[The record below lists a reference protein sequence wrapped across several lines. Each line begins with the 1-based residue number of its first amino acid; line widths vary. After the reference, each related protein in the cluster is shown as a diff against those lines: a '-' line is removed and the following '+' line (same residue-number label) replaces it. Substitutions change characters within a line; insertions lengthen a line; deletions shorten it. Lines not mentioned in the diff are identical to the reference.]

1 MGPLIMNDLYI
12 LGIETSCDDTSIA
25 IIKGQKG
32 QYTTRPDILT
42 HKRFSQDT
50 MLEKWSGVVPEIASR
65 NHLKKLVPLLEECF
79 NEAKLSPKDI
89 NLAGVTTHPG
99 LLGPLLTGINA
110 TKTLSLLYQTP
121 LIPINHLFAHLEAIF
136 LTRDV
141 PYPYLGLLISG
152 GHSMY
157 LLVTSPTDFEIL
169 GTTIDD
175 AAGEALDKA
184 GKLLGLG
191 YPAGKIIDDMA
202 KEGDKNKYPFPI
214 GLKSSANTS
223 LSFSGTKT
231 SLRLFLENT
240 KDYKLS
246 DVCASYQEAV
256 IGALCLKLKYAI
268 KIAHEKTR
276 KNIPIVVGGGVA
288 CNSTLRQTLHEK
300 YKENVHFVAPAF
312 CTDNGAMIANYALRT
327 YEDKIVFPECLK
339 IDAKS
344 RYISK
349 KTHRV

>member
-1 MGPLIMNDLYI
+1 MSDLYI

-25 IIKGQKG
+25 IIKGSKG
-32 QYTTRPDILT
+32 QYATRPDILT

-50 MLEKWSGVVPEIASR
+50 MLEKWGGVVPEIASR

-79 NEAKLSPKDI
+79 KEAKLSPKDI
-89 NLAGVTTHPG
+89 HLTGVTTHPG

-110 TKTLSLLYQTP
+110 AKTLALLYQTP
-121 LIPINHLFAHLEAIF
+121 LVPINHLFAHLEAIF
-136 LTRDV
+136 LTKEV

-157 LLVTSPTDFEIL
+157 FLVTSPTDFEIL
-169 GTTIDD
+169 GSTIDD

-191 YPAGKIIDDMA
+191 YPAGKVIDDMA
-202 KEGDKNKYPFPI
+202 KEGDKNKYKFPI
-214 GLKSSANTS
+214 GLKSSSNAT

-268 KIAHEKTR
+268 KKAKEKTR
-276 KNIPIVVGGGVA
+276 LNLPIVVGGGVA
-288 CNSTLRQTLHEK
+288 CNSSLRHTLGEK
-300 YKENVHFVAPAF
+300 YKDNVHFVAPAF

-327 YEDKIVFPECLK
+327 YDDQIGFPECLK

-349 KTHRV
+349 KTYQVLNHE